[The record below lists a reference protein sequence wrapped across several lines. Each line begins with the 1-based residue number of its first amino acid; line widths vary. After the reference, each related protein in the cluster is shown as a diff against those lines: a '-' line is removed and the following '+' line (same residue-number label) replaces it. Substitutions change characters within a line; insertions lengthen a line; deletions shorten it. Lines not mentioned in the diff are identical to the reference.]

1 MPARPLARGAPGLG
15 PEVLA
20 ADVAV
25 LDINLGSGQPSGI
38 DAYDWLMSENFGGRL
53 LFLTGH
59 AHAHPL
65 VARAERL
72 RRATVLDK
80 PLDGQ
85 VLLDTDPGRR
95 RAARRRPERWTTP
108 PRRTARPSSP
118 PAGRPRDV
126 HRRGRVLA
134 ISRCGAARRSGRGD
148 PDQRGAR
155 SGRCAPAGLAFS
167 RRRSNALFLLVLVP
181 TVVMTWLV
189 DDARAAH
196 SATGSPTSRTSSRR

>member
-1 MPARPLARGAPGLG
+1 VIAALLDDDADLLEILAELLEERQCHCLRAQSLAELQALG

-38 DAYDWLMSENFGGRL
+38 DAYDWLMSENFAGRL

-85 VLLDTDPGRR
+85 VLLDKIIG
-95 RAARRRPERWTTP
+95 
-108 PRRTARPSSP
+108 SS
-118 PAGRPRDV
+118 G
-126 HRRGRVLA
+126 
-134 ISRCGAARRSGRGD
+134 GAEA
-148 PDQRGAR
+148 
-155 SGRCAPAGLAFS
+155 
-167 RRRSNALFLLVLVP
+167 V
-181 TVVMTWLV
+181 
-189 DDARAAH
+189 
-196 SATGSPTSRTSSRR
+196 